1 MAEFSFGEIAIVDF
15 PFSDGVQ
22 SKPRPALVLTMDS
35 DGDLLVARI
44 TGNPPEPRFDVVLY
58 DWYSSNLMFESVVR
72 VSKLATLLPSAVKRK
87 IGKLSSHDR
96 ERVIA
101 ALRTFVD
108 SLD

>member
-35 DGDLLVARI
+35 DGDILVARI
-44 TGNPPEPRFDVVLY
+44 TGNPPEPKFDVVLY
-58 DWYSSNLMFESVVR
+58 DWYLSSLMFESVVL
-72 VSKLATLLPSAVKRK
+72 VSKLATLLPSAVKKR
-87 IGKLSSHDR
+87 IGKLSDLDR
-96 ERVIA
+96 KRVIDG
-101 ALRTFVD
+101 LRAFVD